1 MMELEHM
8 SNNIMR
14 PSSVFDMCRDVF
26 AAPTY
31 AEDKEGPV
39 DDDFFDDLPVASH
52 TYKPTSF
59 HMAPQQDENVVMN
72 KDSADNVSPNIDT
85 STDMEIDGK
94 GNEKVG
100 ETESAATKSVKT
112 SKKVDG
118 NDMTK
123 DTHSNDNK
131 QPCHESC
138 TISPTTERKGA
149 HKSDGEYRN
158 FSSYSFSSSSIL
170 DDMGRQVT
178 TTRRRYEDSNG
189 QLKAVH
195 EREIDGKKLRTTWRR
210 QNKAD
215 KGQHESICSM
225 GNPDEFE
232 TLWQQTPFG
241 QAQNNTVKGQI
252 QSKSDVEKKD
262 CTESSAKKT
271 FAKEALTKN

>member
-26 AAPTY
+26 AAPTH

-59 HMAPQQDENVVMN
+59 HMAPQQDENAVMN

-118 NDMTK
+118 NDTTK
-123 DTHSNDNK
+123 DTHGNDNK
-131 QPCHESC
+131 QP
-138 TISPTTERKGA
+138 TTEN
-149 HKSDGEYRN
+149 KSAPKRDSEYRN

-170 DDMGRQVT
+170 DNMGRRVT
-178 TTRRRYEDSNG
+178 TKRRRYEDSNG

-271 FAKEALTKN
+271 FAKEALAKN